1 MYRTFLKNFT
11 EEVLKKTY
19 SALFPNRELT
29 LIEAKEILEFY
40 KILVMNFKLNICT
53 WLKIKMKIIKNYK
66 VILVNH

>member
-29 LIEAKEILEFY
+29 IMEAKEILEFY
-40 KILVMNFKLNICT
+40 KILVMNYKLNICI
-53 WLKIKMKIIKNYK
+53 WLKITLEKNYF
-66 VILVNH
+66 